1 MEKIGENLD
10 FVENSNFTRESTEA
24 AVRGFS
30 VINSQENTRGRV
42 EVNSKVTERN
52 SAIFCNETLPQVVSC
67 ETVVLQKRSGRLEAL
82 RQRKNIFKIT

>member
-24 AVRGFS
+24 AVHGFS
-30 VINSQENTRGRV
+30 DLNSQENTRDRV

-82 RQRKNIFKIT
+82 RERENIFKIT

>member
-52 SAIFCNETLPQVVSC
+52 SAIFCNETLPQVVSS
-67 ETVVLQKRSGRLEAL
+67 EAVVLQKRSGRLEAL
-82 RQRKNIFKIT
+82 RERENIFKIT